1 MRRGS
6 AMIWNAV
13 RWRRRT
19 SAEVEEDVAVG
30 DRWAQWLL
38 ERRFAGGDRRAT
50 LQYLGRIRDEVL
62 DNADFSGGET
72 LLDVG
77 CGDGLIGFGA
87 LDRGAAQVVF
97 SDISQD
103 LLDVCA
109 SAASDL
115 GVLDRCRFTLA
126 SADDL
131 GPISDTSVDVVTTRS
146 VLIYVKDKERAFQEF
161 FRVLRPHGRVSL
173 FEPIN
178 RFGKPSSAGSLGGY
192 ELPGLEAIVARVRSV
207 FEQDGDPMLDFDE
220 RDLVDLAERTG
231 FTDIRLQ
238 LRIEVKDQ
246 KPRSWESYVRTV
258 PNPRVPSLGEA
269 IEQALEPE
277 ERDELTTRLRPLVE
291 QGQGRRRS
299 AVAYLSATK
308 QDPGRIPHQ

>member
-1 MRRGS
+1 
-6 AMIWNAV
+6 V
-13 RWRRRT
+13 D
-19 SAEVEEDVAVG
+19 DVAVG

-38 ERRFAGGDRRAT
+38 EGRFAGGDRRAT
-50 LQYLGRIRDEVL
+50 LQYLGGIRDEVL
-62 DNADFSGGET
+62 DNADLSGGET

-97 SDISQD
+97 SDVSQD

-115 GVLDRCRFTLA
+115 GLLDGCRFTLA

-161 FRVLRPHGRVSL
+161 YRVLRPHGRASL

-178 RFGKPSSAGSLGGY
+178 RWGMPSSPGSLWGY
-192 ELPGLEAIVARVRSV
+192 DLPGLEAIVARVRSV
-207 FEQDGDPMLDFDE
+207 FEQDSGPMLDFDE

-231 FTDIRLQ
+231 FIDIRLQ
-238 LRIEVKDQ
+238 LRIEVKNQ
-246 KPRSWESYVRTV
+246 KPRSWESCLRTV
-258 PNPRVPSLGEA
+258 PNPNVPSLGEA

-277 ERDELTTRLRPLVE
+277 ERDELTARLRPLVE

-308 QDPGRIPHQ
+308 QDTGQSPHQ